1 MIQWVAFMRNKSVFD
16 QFLKFHMKMLLGDL
30 NTEVGKEDIFK
41 PTVQNKSLHEIN
53 NDRWQLVTQLL
64 TDQNTQGG
72 AKIPI

>member
-1 MIQWVAFMRNKSVFD
+1 
-16 QFLKFHMKMLLGDL
+16 MKMLLGDL

-64 TDQNTQGG
+64 TDQNTQHCMLSPQHCCCN
-72 AKIPI
+72 AS